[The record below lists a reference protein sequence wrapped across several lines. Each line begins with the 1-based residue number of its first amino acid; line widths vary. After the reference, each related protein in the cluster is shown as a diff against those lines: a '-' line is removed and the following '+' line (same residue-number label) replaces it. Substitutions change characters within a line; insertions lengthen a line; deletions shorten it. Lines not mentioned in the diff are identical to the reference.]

1 MDLERYR
8 AGVEYLVFLALC
20 GRAEALKVLELYS
33 KGLSATQIA
42 KLLDA
47 NIYTVKTW
55 IQKLYLRVHPAYAPL
70 LIRRTLP
77 HLREIKPITNGYTCL
92 MCGITFRRLGS
103 VAIHV
108 MSKHRDLIHIYA
120 KQILAKLGGVDEP
133 EGEKS
138 WGTSTSSRNR

>member
-8 AGVEYLVFLALC
+8 AGVEYLVFLALS
-20 GRAEALKVLELYS
+20 GRAETLKVLELYS

-55 IQKLYLRVHPAYAPL
+55 IQKLYLHVHPAYASL
-70 LIRRTLP
+70 LVQRTLP

-92 MCGITFRRLGS
+92 LCGITFRRLAS
-103 VAIHV
+103 VTIHV
-108 MSKHRDLIHIYA
+108 MSKHRDLINAYT
-120 KQILAKLGGVDEP
+120 KRILARWLDEA
-133 EGEKS
+133 EGEKG
-138 WGTSTSSRNR
+138 WDTSTCPRNH